1 MSNIMELNIEK
12 IDRELKRLGLSK
24 YTLAQKM
31 GINKETIYSIFRR
44 KSTKISTINE
54 IAKILDV
61 DPRDLL
67 IWS

>member
-67 IWS
+67 I

>member
-1 MSNIMELNIEK
+1 MELNIEK

-24 YTLAQKM
+24 YILAQKM

-44 KSTKISTINE
+44 KSTKISTINQ

-61 DPRDLL
+61 DPKDLL
-67 IWS
+67 I

>member
-24 YTLAQKM
+24 YILAQKM

-44 KSTKISTINE
+44 KSTKISTINQ

-61 DPRDLL
+61 DPKDLL
-67 IWS
+67 I